1 MLTYLN
7 IFLIAFSLAV
17 FFTWLMRK
25 IAFKFDILDYP
36 EKAPDRKI
44 QIKPMPLL
52 GGVAIFLAFN
62 LTVLFNLNELL
73 GGYMLEKYLWGIF
86 LGGLIL
92 IIGGVMDDKFDL
104 SPKLQFVFPVL
115 ASLAVI
121 ASGIGID
128 YITNPFGGIVY
139 LDQWSFTLFEY
150 QGLPY
155 GIILLADLFTLVWLM
170 GMMYT
175 TKFLDGLD
183 GLVSGI
189 TAIGGIIIFFLSL
202 SQDVYQPETA
212 ILALILSGAALG
224 CLLFNFN
231 PARIYLGEGGSL
243 FTGFMLGVLA
253 IISGGKIATAL
264 LIMGLP
270 ILDTA
275 WVIIR
280 RVFFEKKSPFKG
292 DRKHLHFRLLDLGLS
307 QRQAILVL
315 WLVVAMFGVI
325 SLFLKSEGKLWALL
339 ILGIIGLGL
348 ASFVVYKLTKKRK

>member
-25 IAFKFDILDYP
+25 AAFKFDILDRP

-44 QIKPMPLL
+44 HIKPMPLL

-62 LTVLFNLNELL
+62 LTVLFNLSELL

-92 IIGGVMDDKFDL
+92 IVGGVLDDKFDL
-104 SPKLQFVFPVL
+104 PPGTQFLFPVL
-115 ASLAVI
+115 ASLVVI

-139 LDQWSFTLFEY
+139 LDQFNLTLFEY

-155 GIILLADLFTLVWLM
+155 GVVLWADLFTLAWLL

-189 TAIGGIIIFFLSL
+189 TVIGGIIIFFLSL

-212 ILALILSGAALG
+212 ILALILSGSALG

-275 WVIIR
+275 WVIFR
-280 RVFFEKKSPFKG
+280 RIFIERKSPFKG
-292 DRKHLHFRLLDLGLS
+292 DRKHLHFRLLDLGLT
-307 QRQAILVL
+307 QRQVILIL
-315 WLVVAMFGVI
+315 WLIVAMFGTG
-325 SLFLKSEGKLWALL
+325 SLFLESGGKLWALAV
-339 ILGIIGLGL
+339 LGVIGLGL
-348 ASFVVYKLTKKRK
+348 ASFVVYKLTKNRK